1 MTIAIDLLPA
11 STDHVTPWPPIGA
24 PCCGKSAG
32 LFREPVPPPSMLL
45 GLEGMVVTYPK
56 AMNPALRGLGQPP
69 GCPYGCP
76 YGRCRANCP
85 WARMMAR
92 GMNGCGCNDRG
103 IMGFTCDTDARRT
116 AMSGLGA
123 LPPATVAEADSTLSR
138 WASTFGF
145 TLPPTPLDLLDA
157 AYSLA
162 KTERTLEQLRGKL
175 RSTRAAGIPLSL
187 NDLNNYKQAADLH
200 YAAARAVYDPI
211 RSAIARVSPVA
222 ASLIPAVPAPLS
234 IDAPEQALPYVPT
247 EAEYAKI
254 RSGDMTSLTGR
265 FNAMT
270 EEVRRR
276 LTGRGGTRG
285 LGLFGIDD
293 LTIGTLILIIVGLLA
308 IAAVIIALIVGA
320 TAIIN
325 AVNSYV
331 VGKNAEEIA
340 TRRLEAYNRCLATG
354 TGATEC
360 SRQARELVEMPPP
373 PPPAADPIADLT
385 KLGGGLLVG
394 LVAVGAAYYFLG
406 TAGGRARVA
415 RIQPRIPPRDWTD

>member
-1 MTIAIDLLPA
+1 MTIALELLPA
-11 STDHVTPWPPIGA
+11 STDHATPWPPLGA

-45 GLEGMVVTYPK
+45 GLDGMVVTYPK

-103 IMGFTCDTDARRT
+103 IMGFTCDMDARRT

-123 LPPATVAEADSTLSR
+123 LPPATVAEADTVLSR
-138 WASTFGF
+138 WARTFGF
-145 TLPPTPLDLLDA
+145 TLPPTPLDVLDA
-157 AYSLA
+157 VYRLTM
-162 KTERTLEQLRGKL
+162 TERTLELLRSKL

-211 RSAIARVSPVA
+211 RETIARVNPLA
-222 ASLIPAVPAPLS
+222 AALIPQVPRPLS
-234 IDAPEQALPYVPT
+234 IDAPDQPVPYVPT
-247 EAEYAKI
+247 ETEYAKV
-254 RSGDMTSLTGR
+254 RAGDMTGLTGR
-265 FNAMT
+265 FQAMT

-276 LTGRGGTRG
+276 LAGRGGMRG

-293 LTIGTLILIIVGLLA
+293 LTIGTLILIVVGLIAVAGIVAGIAVGVTA
-308 IAAVIIALIVGA
+308 IAN
-320 TAIIN
+320 T
-325 AVNSYV
+325 VNSYV
-331 VGKNAEEIA
+331 VAKSAEEVS

-354 TGATEC
+354 TGSTEC
-360 SRQARELVEMPPP
+360 SRQARELAPMPPP
-373 PPPAADPIADLT
+373 PPPVVDLPDVGG
-385 KLGGGLLVG
+385 LGGGLLLG
-394 LVAVGAAYYFLG
+394 LAAAGAAYYFLA
-406 TAGGRARVA
+406 TPGGRARVGLSGM
-415 RIQPRIPPRDWTD
+415 RSRRRRR